1 MFKSSKFVC
10 PQGADDILIV
20 DLDKNRCVQEEG
32 NELFIIPESLLSN
45 LRNELI
51 NLTHL
56 FRIKKDEPQIKKNI
70 SLCWIFLRF
79 FLNTVGNY
87 RSYLL
92 PIDENKT
99 NCFPNEKLMFMVNF
113 DLITLMYN

>member
-1 MFKSSKFVC
+1 M
-10 PQGADDILIV
+10 IV
-20 DLDKNRCVQEEG
+20 DLDKNRCIQEEG
-32 NELFIIPESLLSN
+32 NELFIIPETLLRT

-51 NLTHL
+51 NLIHL
-56 FRIKKDEPQIKKNI
+56 FKIKKDEPQIKKNI

-92 PIDENKT
+92 PIEDEKA
-99 NCFPNEKLMFMVNF
+99 NCFPNEKLMFMVKIRRF
-113 DLITLMYN
+113 TLI